1 MEYETAQS
9 EAKRAHPRYLTDEKG
24 NRVGVILGVEE
35 YEALMEELEELED
48 IRDAKEVQAA
58 IRRGEEDVLPW
69 ERAKKEIEDERA
81 ELRRRG
87 QL

>member
-1 MEYETAQS
+1 MERETAQD
-9 EAKRAHPRYLTDEKG
+9 EVEHTNPLYLTDEKG
-24 NRVGVILGVEE
+24 KRVGVILGVEE
-35 YEALMEELEELED
+35 YEALIEELED

-69 ERAKKEIEDERA
+69 EQAKKEIEAERA

-87 QL
+87 EL